1 MSTSVMTLTMATRQR
16 RKQKTGNGKFYKFD
30 KNKHRLKKPLTTRS
44 YSNNEWKAM
53 EDNDKEKVKTLSDAK
68 KSLLADAR
76 KTSSVMS
83 DHTDKDPP
91 NEVPQKATTPVGET
105 KDEDEGAGGQFGCYT
120 HMSKKQ

>member
-1 MSTSVMTLTMATRQR
+1 MVTRQR
-16 RKQKTGNGKFYKFD
+16 RKQKTGNSKFYKFD

-53 EDNDKEKVKTLSDAK
+53 EDDEKAKMKILS
-68 KSLLADAR
+68 ADAR

-83 DHTDKDPP
+83 DHTDEDPP

-105 KDEDEGAGGQFGCYT
+105 KEEDEGAGGQFGCHT